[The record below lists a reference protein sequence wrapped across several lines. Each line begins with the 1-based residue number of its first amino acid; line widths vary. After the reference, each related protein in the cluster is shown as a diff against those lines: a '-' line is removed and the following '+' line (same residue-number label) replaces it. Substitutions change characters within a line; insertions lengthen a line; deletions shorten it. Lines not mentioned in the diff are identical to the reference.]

1 MNRKRIVVGLVLFNV
16 FAFLV
21 LCALILYAIVSSSD
35 KTRDF
40 VAATELG
47 TVRNEATI
55 DTATAIP
62 EDEAKFFS
70 TFITGDQELQLGDFL
85 TLYQFP
91 SSFDQVTINRY
102 RRGGLLEVS
111 VSDPSVLLVSQNQEI
126 YAIGPGKSNVVIKDR
141 AGAQIREFTI
151 AVEQPAIGEEYQI
164 GDIGPG
170 GGVVFYDK
178 GTSSDGWRYL
188 EAAPDYVYDFLSGR
202 IRFWVDLSW
211 TDEVLKNSESY
222 HIETTSPLLGAG
234 EDNTRNIV
242 GFYGEGDYPASMCAA
257 LVLHGKDDWFLP
269 SADELEELLQV
280 IEERP
285 LKINLS
291 KGSYYWSSTLAD
303 VFVAYVGVVGD
314 EAIQTLAIL
323 NEARFRSIRR
333 F

>member
-1 MNRKRIVVGLVLFNV
+1 MAHLNRNLQ
-16 FAFLV
+16 
-21 LCALILYAIVSSSD
+21 ILYTIVFSSD
-35 KTRDF
+35 KTRVF
-40 VAATELG
+40 VATTELG
-47 TVRNEATI
+47 TASNEATI
-55 DTATAIP
+55 DTASAIP
-62 EDEAKFFS
+62 EDEAEFFS
-70 TFITGDQELQLGDFL
+70 TFITGDQELQLGGSL
-85 TLYQFP
+85 TLFEFP
-91 SSFDQVTINRY
+91 FSFDQVTINRY

-111 VSDPSVLLVSQNQEI
+111 VSDPSVLLVSHNQEI
-126 YAIGPGKSNVVIKDR
+126 YAIGPGMSNVVIKDR
-141 AGAQIREFTI
+141 AGAQIREYTI
-151 AVEQPAIGEEYQI
+151 VVEQPPTGEAFKV

-178 GTSSDGWRYL
+178 GNSSDGWRFL
-188 EAAPDYVYDFLSGR
+188 EVAPDYVYDFLSGR
-202 IRFWVDLSW
+202 FRFWVDLPW

-222 HIETTSPLLGAG
+222 HIETTSPLLGSG

-242 GFYGEGDYPASMCAA
+242 AFYGEGDYPASMCAS

-269 SADELEELLQV
+269 SADELKKLMQV

-323 NEARFRSIRR
+323 NEAQFRPVRR